1 MDTTKPP
8 SHPLQQL
15 QHAYHAINERF
26 FSGALPGCEIGF
38 STRHG
43 SEGHYRPGALPSGE
57 LCPALDQIAIGAHLS
72 SSKMIESLAHQACH
86 QYRQHSGPPPRRSYH
101 DQVWAEKMVE
111 IGLQPSSTGMPGG
124 RVTGQKVS
132 HYLLEGGGLS
142 LLIRELHDQ
151 GLNIN
156 LAGAA
161 GPAGAGLRSANKK
174 AWARTKYTCAGCNKS
189 VLGGDQFNLVCGDCQ
204 LPLTAEVSTA
214 GAIEREGAEMS
225 TSGAILHS
233 SARTLV
239 QPAA

>member
-1 MDTTKPP
+1 MDTAKPP

-15 QHAYHAINERF
+15 HHAYQAINERF
-26 FSGALPGCEIGF
+26 FSGSLPGCEIRF
-38 STRHG
+38 STRQG

-57 LCPALDQIAIGAHLS
+57 LCPALDQIAVGAHLS

-86 QYRQHSGPPPRRSYH
+86 QYRQHSGQPPRRAYH

-111 IGLQPSSTGMPGG
+111 IGLQPSSTGLPGG
-124 RVTGQKVS
+124 QVIGQKVS

-156 LAGAA
+156 LARAA
-161 GPAGAGLRSANKK
+161 GPAGAGRRSAQKK
-174 AWARTKYTCAGCNKS
+174 VWARTKYTCAGCNKS

-204 LPLTAEVSTA
+204 LPLTPEVSTA
-214 GAIEREGAEMS
+214 GAIEREGAEMLAEE
-225 TSGAILHS
+225 GALHTAPS
-233 SARTLV
+233 SWEQSVA
-239 QPAA
+239 